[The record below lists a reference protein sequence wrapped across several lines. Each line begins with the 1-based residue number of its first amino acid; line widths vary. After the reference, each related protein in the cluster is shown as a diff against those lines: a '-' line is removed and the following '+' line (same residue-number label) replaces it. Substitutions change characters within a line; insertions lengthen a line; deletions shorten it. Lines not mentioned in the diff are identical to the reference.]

1 MAKHDFTRRDVS
13 IGVLACGL
21 VAAVPIG
28 ALAQAREQTASVET
42 RTGRVRGMRVDGVS
56 SFLGIPYG
64 ADTHPRRFQ
73 PALPAPPWTGTRDCF
88 TYGATAPQGA
98 LGIGGS
104 RTGASANAEV
114 MRVMATLFSAGPQDR
129 PPPESEDCLVL
140 NVFTPDASRSRK
152 RPVMFWLHG
161 GGFAQGSGSSAA
173 YDGSALCRRGDVVV
187 VTINH
192 RLNAMGYL
200 YLGALHDDFA
210 DSGNVGQLDQI
221 LALQWVR
228 DNIEAFG
235 GDPHNV
241 TIFGESGG
249 GAKVSVLLAMP
260 AADGLFH
267 KAIIQSGPG
276 IRMVERVDAAE
287 LAERTLAALS
297 VPKADLHKL
306 RSLDSRAII
315 SAATAAQGTPG
326 MGPRS
331 LSPVVDGRSLPR
343 HPFDPDAPEG
353 AHNIPV
359 IIGTNKDE
367 ATLFTMFDPDFGKM
381 TVEQVQ
387 QRFAAMLGERSSAA
401 LELFRKR
408 RPNDPPT
415 YWFTS
420 MVTSMGTWINSIRL
434 AEHKA
439 MQGGA
444 PAFMYRLDWETPV
457 LNGTLKAPHGLDTPL
472 VFDNADKAVGLC
484 GTGTEPP
491 KIATDMSQAWI
502 NFARTGN
509 PSREGL
515 AWPPYEAGSR
525 KTMIFDVP
533 SHVASDPDSEVRQFF
548 AT

>member
-1 MAKHDFTRRDVS
+1 MAQQGFTRRDVS
-13 IGVLACGL
+13 IGALAAGL
-21 VAAVPIG
+21 AVALPIG
-28 ALAQAREQTASVET
+28 ALAQAREQTASVDT
-42 RTGRVRGMRVDGVS
+42 RTGRVRGMRVEGVS

-64 ADTHPRRFQ
+64 ADTHSRRFQ
-73 PALPAPPWTGTRDCF
+73 PALPAPAWTGVRDCF
-88 TYGATAPQGA
+88 TYGATAPQGS
-98 LGIGGS
+98 LGFGG
-104 RTGASANAEV
+104 TGAGANPEV

-140 NVFTPDASRSRK
+140 NVFTPDASRLGK

-161 GGFAQGSGSSAA
+161 GGFALGSGSSAA

-192 RLNAMGYL
+192 RLTAMGYL
-200 YLGALHDDFA
+200 YLGALDDDFA

-260 AADGLFH
+260 AAAGLFQ

-276 IRMVERVDAAE
+276 IKMVERADAAE

-297 VPKADLHKL
+297 VPKADPHKL
-306 RSLDSRAII
+306 QGLDSKGII

-326 MGPRS
+326 MGSRS

-343 HPFDPDAPEG
+343 HPFDPDAPNG

-387 QRFAAMLGERSSAA
+387 QRFASMLGERSSAA
-401 LELFRKR
+401 LELFRRR
-408 RPNDPPT
+408 RPNDLPT

-420 MVTSMGTWINSIRL
+420 MVTSMGTWSNSIRL
-434 AEHKA
+434 AERKA
-439 MQGGA
+439 KQGGA

-472 VFDNADKAVGLC
+472 VFDNADKAAGLC
-484 GTGTEPP
+484 GTGPEPR
-491 KIATDMSQAWI
+491 KIADDMSQAWI

-509 PSREGL
+509 PSAKGL
-515 AWPPYEAGSR
+515 AWPPYEAGAR
-525 KTMIFDVP
+525 RTMIFDVP
-533 SHVASDPDSEVRQFF
+533 SHVVSDPDHEVRQFF
-548 AT
+548 AA

>member
-1 MAKHDFTRRDVS
+1 MAERGFTRRDVS
-13 IGVLACGL
+13 IAALACGL
-21 VAAVPIG
+21 GAAAPIG
-28 ALAQAREQTASVET
+28 ALAKTPEQTASVET

-64 ADTHPRRFQ
+64 ADTRSRRFQ
-73 PALPAPPWTGTRDCF
+73 TALPAPAWNGVRDCF
-88 TYGATAPQGA
+88 GYGPTAPQGA
-98 LGIGGS
+98 LGIGA
-104 RTGASANAEV
+104 TGGKVNPEV

-161 GGFAQGSGSSAA
+161 GGFAQGSGSSAV

-192 RLNAMGYL
+192 RLTAMGYL
-200 YLGALHDDFA
+200 YLGAFHDDFA

-241 TIFGESGG
+241 TIFGQSGG

-260 AADGLFH
+260 GAAGLFH
-267 KAIIQSGPG
+267 KAVIESGPG
-276 IRMVERVDAAE
+276 IRMVERADAVE
-287 LAERTLAALS
+287 LAERTLVALGVS
-297 VPKADLHKL
+297 KTDVHKL
-306 RSLDSRAII
+306 QGLDSTAII
-315 SAATAAQGTPG
+315 PAATASQGSV
-326 MGPRS
+326 MGARS

-343 HPFDPDAPEG
+343 HPFDPDAPPG

-359 IIGTNKDE
+359 IVGTNKDE

-381 TVEQVQ
+381 TVGQVQ
-387 QRFAAMLGERSSAA
+387 QRFASMLGDKSSAA

-415 YWFTS
+415 YWLTS
-420 MVTSMGTWINSIRL
+420 MVTSMGAWANSIRL
-434 AEHKA
+434 AEYKA
-439 MQGGA
+439 TQGGA

-457 LNGTLKAPHGLDTPL
+457 LNGTLKAPHGLEVPL
-472 VFDNADKAVGLC
+472 VFDNVNKALGLC
-484 GTGTEPP
+484 GSGPEPR
-491 KIATDMSQAWI
+491 KIAADMSQAWI
-502 NFARTGN
+502 HFARTGN
-509 PSREGL
+509 PSQKGL
-515 AWPPYEAGSR
+515 VWPPYEAGSR
-525 KTMIFDVP
+525 KTMIFNVP
-533 SHVASDPDSEVRQFF
+533 SHVVSDPDPEVRQFF
-548 AT
+548 AA